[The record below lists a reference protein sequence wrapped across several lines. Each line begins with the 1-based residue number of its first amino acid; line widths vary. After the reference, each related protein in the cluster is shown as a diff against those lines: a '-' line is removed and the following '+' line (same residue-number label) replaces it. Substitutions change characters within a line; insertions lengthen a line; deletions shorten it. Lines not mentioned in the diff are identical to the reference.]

1 MKPSLVI
8 LAAGL
13 GSRYGGIKQLD
24 GFGPNGER
32 IIDYTVHDA
41 LEAGF
46 GKIIFVIRKEIET
59 EFRAAILDK
68 WQGKGDFEVVY
79 QTLDAIPKSYTVPEG
94 RVKPWGTAHAVW
106 MAAPVINEP
115 FGIVNAD
122 DFYGKNSLKSLATHL
137 ESLNDHELTGCMVGY
152 ELEKTITDNGTVSRG
167 VCEIDEQQYLKEIT
181 ERTAIARGADG
192 NIYYEE
198 KGKRVQLNR
207 QATVS
212 MNLMG
217 FTSSIFKEIAAG
229 FDATYQASKTNLK
242 AEYYIPL
249 VLSSLIEQGIEI
261 PVLRT
266 DNHWFGV
273 TYSEDKTW
281 VKSQLKQ
288 LVADRV
294 YPDNLFNND

>member
-24 GFGPNGER
+24 GFGPKGER

-46 GKIIFVIRKEIET
+46 GKIIFVIRKEIDT

-68 WQGKGDFEVVY
+68 WQDKGDFEVVY
-79 QTLDAIPKSYTVPEG
+79 QTLDAIPKPYTVPEG
-94 RVKPWGTAHAVW
+94 RVKPLGTAHAVW
-106 MAAPVINEP
+106 MAASVVNEP

-122 DFYGKNSLKSLATHL
+122 DFYGKESLKSLATHL
-137 ESLNDHELTGCMVGY
+137 EGLDDYELSGCMVGY

-167 VCEIDEQQYLKEIT
+167 VCEIDAQQYLKVIT
-181 ERTAIARGADG
+181 ERTAIGRAADG

-198 KGKRVQLNR
+198 EGKRVQLNR
-207 QATVS
+207 QSTVS

-249 VLSSLIEQGIEI
+249 VLSSLIEQGIKI

-266 DNHWFGV
+266 DDHWFGV
-273 TYSEDKTW
+273 TYSEDKVW

-288 LVADRV
+288 LVTDRI
-294 YPDNLFNND
+294 YPEDLFNNA

>member
-24 GFGPNGER
+24 GFGPKGER

-46 GKIIFVIRKEIET
+46 GKIIFVIRKEIDS

-68 WQGKGDFEVVY
+68 WQDKGDFEVVY
-79 QTLDAIPKSYTVPEG
+79 QTLDAIPKPYTVPEG

-106 MAAPVINEP
+106 MAASVVNEP

-122 DFYGKNSLKSLATHL
+122 DFYGKESLKSLATHL
-137 ESLNDHELTGCMVGY
+137 EGLDDYELSGCMVGY

-167 VCEIDEQQYLKEIT
+167 VCEIDAQQYLKVIT
-181 ERTAIARGADG
+181 ERTAIGRAADG

-198 KGKRVQLNR
+198 EGKRVQLNR
-207 QATVS
+207 QSTVS

-249 VLSSLIEQGIEI
+249 VLSSLIEQGIKI

-266 DNHWFGV
+266 DDHWFGV
-273 TYSEDKTW
+273 TYSEDKAW
-281 VKSQLKQ
+281 VKSQIKQ
-288 LVADRV
+288 LVADRI
-294 YPDNLFNND
+294 YPDDLFK